1 MPRALQ
7 IGLALALFLLT
18 LGSATLWQW
27 HALAHQQLDIGSPLD
42 DGAILFAHAP
52 ERSTN
57 DPTLT
62 FRWTEPH
69 SELRLA
75 AGPDASLL
83 MLHAFLP
90 PGAPAHM
97 VMLRDGR
104 QTAIP
109 IQMTSRMRRYAFML
123 APTGQSELILQLD
136 APSVQLAN
144 DGRRVGLALDW
155 LRLDTPTPPNVIS
168 LLRMAEQTPA
178 LLISLVLVAI
188 CAVLLRLAPLSAA
201 ALALLAFGILVVS
214 DRLIHGAGLRLI
226 PYLNLFTG
234 ALVLALTG
242 FELAKLA
249 GLLPT
254 HNAMA
259 WRWIA
264 AIFSLVFVLSFI
276 PSIKED
282 GMRYYV
288 YLRSLALDHDLQF
301 ANEFSRMDRH
311 SFDAA
316 TAPHTITNHIENN
329 ASVGPAI
336 VWTPLFLVAHVLA
349 LLAPMLN
356 LSSWQADGYGQPYI
370 VLIAFG
376 SVLAGLVTMFSC
388 FWIVRRWVSSGIAA
402 LTVIALLTGSNLLY
416 YSMREGSFSHA
427 ISAATASLFVLAWL
441 RLEEKPSL
449 RRWAALGI
457 AAGAIAVTYWI
468 GALTFV
474 LPGMTFLRLMVTR
487 PALRQHGIV
496 NQASRSVEDAKDNAT
511 KKHAIIGAG
520 LAAGLALLMFV
531 PQMLAW
537 WVIYGSPLVIPHG
550 GDYVRPRNPQIMS
563 MLFSHLYGLLPW
575 TPAFFAGLLGLPLLW
590 RRSPWLTVCLLLSGG
605 LYFFY
610 NASLGRWFAGGS
622 FGLRRLTLLTPWF
635 AIGLALLLQA
645 LKSVRPGLAVGL
657 VGLMSSWVLLLL
669 VRYDLFLIP
678 HVPEEIED
686 MPAQAFY
693 LSREVLPFWGLEP
706 WVKSSFFAQPLYGFA
721 SPQAALSFVIL
732 TATMAL
738 IGLILVLI
746 LGRKW
751 A

>member
-1 MPRALQ
+1 MPRALH
-7 IGLALALFLLT
+7 IGLALALFLLA

-27 HALAHQQLDIGSPLD
+27 QALAHQQLDIGLPLD

-75 AGPDASLL
+75 AGPGTSILV
-83 MLHAFLP
+83 LHAFLP
-90 PGAPAHM
+90 PGVPAHT
-97 VMLRDGR
+97 VMLRSDT
-104 QTAIP
+104 QKPIP
-109 IQMTSRMRRYAFML
+109 IQMTSSMRRYALML
-123 APTGQSELILQLD
+123 APTAQSERILRLD
-136 APSVQLAN
+136 ATPVQLAN

-168 LLRMAEQTPA
+168 LLRMAGQTPA
-178 LLISLVLVAI
+178 LLISLLILAI
-188 CAVLLRLAPLSAA
+188 CAALLRLAPLSSG
-201 ALALLAFGILVVS
+201 ALALLAFGVLAAG
-214 DRLIHGAGLRLI
+214 DRLLPGAGLRLI
-226 PYLNLFTG
+226 PYLTLFAG
-234 ALVLALTG
+234 ALVLAVTG
-242 FELAKLA
+242 FELAKLT

-254 HNAMA
+254 CDAMA
-259 WRWIA
+259 WRWVVGICT
-264 AIFSLVFVLSFI
+264 LVFVLSFV

-311 SFDAA
+311 GFDAA
-316 TAPHTITNHIENN
+316 TATRTITNHIENN

-336 VWTPLFLVAHVLA
+336 VWTPLFFVAHGLA

-388 FWIVRRWVSSGIAA
+388 FWIVRRWVGPGIAA
-402 LTVIALLTGSNLLY
+402 LTAIALLTGSNLLY

-441 RLEEKPSL
+441 RLEEAPGL
-449 RRWAALGI
+449 RRWAILGV
-457 AAGAIAVTYWI
+457 AAGAVAVSYWI
-468 GALTFV
+468 GVLTFV
-474 LPGMTFLRLMVTR
+474 LPGMTFLRLMITR
-487 PALRQHGIV
+487 PGGRQGLE
-496 NQASRSVEDAKDNAT
+496 NQESRRVEDAKDRTT
-511 KKHAIIGAG
+511 KKDTIIGAG
-520 LAAGLALLMFV
+520 LAAGLALLTFA

-575 TPAFFAGLLGLPLLW
+575 TPAFFAGLLGLPFLW
-590 RRSPWLTVCLLLSGG
+590 RRSRWLTVCLLLSGG
-605 LYFFY
+605 LYFLY

-657 VGLMSSWVLLLL
+657 VGLMSSWALLLL

-678 HVPEEIED
+678 HVPEKIED
-686 MPAQAFY
+686 MPVQAFY

-706 WVKSSFFAQPLYGFA
+706 WLRSSFFAQALYGFA
-721 SPQAALSFVIL
+721 SPAAALSFVIL